1 MTGALSGPVV
11 ECDCDGRL
19 DVLLEYCGELE
30 SDVKDLRRRIG
41 LLEQAI
47 VLTAGIVLDDYPV

>member
-1 MTGALSGPVV
+1 MTGELCGPAV

-30 SDVKDLRRRIG
+30 SDVKDLRRRVA

-47 VLTAGIVLDDYPV
+47 VQVGLILL